1 MDEGSRLFWYPLPCC
16 RASVSIVCPPRSPQT
31 APAGAAATRT
41 NPTPATYGENILEV
55 RVRAHLDV
63 AQRHQ
68 ADLLSNA
75 R

>member
-1 MDEGSRLFWYPLPCC
+1 MPAALAADGPGG
-16 RASVSIVCPPRSPQT
+16 RSGDPD
-31 APAGAAATRT
+31 